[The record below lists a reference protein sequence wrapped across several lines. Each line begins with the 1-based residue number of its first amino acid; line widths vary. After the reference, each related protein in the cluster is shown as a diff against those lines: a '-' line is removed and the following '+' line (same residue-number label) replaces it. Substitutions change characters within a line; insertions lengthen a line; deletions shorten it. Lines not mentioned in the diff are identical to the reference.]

1 MHCVENN
8 KDLDMIHDGVV
19 RIKHIAIGM
28 NDELDLQ
35 TKLLDETEDT
45 MDRVNDKVKQ
55 NTQLTKKVGEKA
67 RAGFGFWIILILLIV
82 ILV

>member
-1 MHCVENN
+1 
-8 KDLDMIHDGVV
+8 MIHNGVV
-19 RIKHIAIGM
+19 KIKHIAIGM

-35 TKLLDETEDT
+35 AKLLEETEET

-55 NTQLTKKVGEKA
+55 NTQLTKSVGEKA
-67 RAGFGFWIILILLIV
+67 RAGYGFWIILILLIT